1 MARSDG
7 RLLVFAIAVALLA
20 IQCRC
25 QSFGMKQKVTNLHFF
40 FHDILSG
47 DKPTSVR
54 VAAPKNL
61 SSLVK
66 EKLFG
71 TMFVIDD
78 PLTEGPE
85 ADSKVLGS
93 AQGYYIIS
101 GQDSPMLVLAA
112 DYGFTTGP
120 YNGSSFSLFSRNP
133 VMDTDRELSVV
144 GGRGAFRMAQGI
156 AKLHTH
162 SIDAATGDAVV
173 EYNVTLFHYE

>member
-1 MARSDG
+1 MARYEA
-7 RLLVFAIAVALLA
+7 RILVFAVAVALLA
-20 IQCRC
+20 SQCRC
-25 QSFGMKQKVTNLHFF
+25 QPPGMKQKVTNLHFF
-40 FHDILSG
+40 FHDIPSG
-47 DKPTSVR
+47 DKPTAVQ

-71 TMFVIDD
+71 TIMAIDD

-120 YNGSSFSLFSRNP
+120 YNGSSFSVFSRNP
-133 VMDTDRELSVV
+133 AMDTDRELAVV

-162 SIDAATGDAVV
+162 SIDTTTGDAVV